1 MADRQPDADTPADTA
16 PPPLLADPALLAG
29 LRHDMLRFAR
39 LQLRD
44 DALAEDA
51 VQEAIEAA
59 RAGVHRFAGQAAL
72 KTWVFGILR
81 HKIVDAMRHG
91 KRWVA
96 LSAVIDEDGG
106 TDEAVDALFRANGH
120 WQPASRPGDW
130 PAPDDALSSR
140 QFWAVFEACLDKL
153 PPNLARVFMMREMLG
168 LSTGEIC
175 SQLDMTANNCHVILH
190 RARTRL
196 RACLEKNWF
205 AAGETPPC

>member
-1 MADRQPDADTPADTA
+1 MADRQPDSNAPVGTA
-16 PPPLLADPALLAG
+16 LPPLLADPALLAT

-44 DALAEDA
+44 DTLAEDA

-59 RAGVHRFAGQAAL
+59 LTGVQRFAGQAAL

-96 LSAVIDEDGG
+96 LSAVFDDEGS
-106 TDEAVDALFRANGH
+106 TDETVDALFRANGH
-120 WQPASRPGDW
+120 WQPAARPGSW

-140 QFWAVFEACLDKL
+140 QFWAVFEACLDRL

-168 LSTGEIC
+168 LDTDEIC
-175 SQLDMTANNCHVILH
+175 SQLDLTANNCHVILH

-196 RACLEKNWF
+196 RTCLENNWF
-205 AAGETPPC
+205 AEGEKPAC